1 MKAVEV
7 KQSMSRKKIPV
18 ENCINLQV
26 EKTWMKMSEER
37 IMPLG
42 ALEILLLGNTIYK
55 INIHRRKP

>member
-42 ALEILLLGNTIYK
+42 ALEIFCWGTQFIK
-55 INIHRRKP
+55 